1 MSNLSKT
8 QLSFD
13 FLNYSHK
20 QFSELF
26 NGLSSRDKNS
36 FRNSQSG
43 TGLNEMFDFLCSV
56 LGKKV
61 VDEKKARKTRPK
73 SSENRDEQTLTNQQN
88 EQQAGNTQQTQVE
101 PPKVEVSSKKVVKS
115 KKPELSTEK
124 VEPTQDKVELSNVN
138 QTNVS
143 QTNVSQTNVSQTNV
157 SQSTPSNTK
166 VAQSNDKKHVVK
178 KSREHAN
185 VAPNN
190 E

>member
-8 QLSFD
+8 QLSFE
-13 FLNYSHK
+13 FLNYSQK

-61 VDEKKARKTRPK
+61 VDEKKTRKVRPK

-88 EQQAGNTQQTQVE
+88 EQQAGNTQQPQVE
-101 PPKVEVSSKKVVKS
+101 PQQSKVEVVSKKVVKN

-124 VEPTQDKVELSNVN
+124 VEPTQDKVELSNVSN
-138 QTNVS
+138 TNVS
-143 QTNVSQTNVSQTNV
+143 QSNV

-178 KSREHAN
+178 KSREHTN